1 MMMRYVARLAG
12 TGLLAAQILSASAVA
27 QPYKLRVATVGVPP
41 SMHTLYMQV
50 AFEQGIYRRNGL
62 VVDELVPLA
71 AGPLVTQALLS
82 GRIDVAETDAEGVLN
97 AASAAAGSIVAVA
110 APAQHLSYLIAVQ
123 PEIKTLKD
131 LVGKPFAISRPGA
144 LSQYLMFPALDRE
157 GIARNAVTWVPIGG
171 ASERRLALVNNRV
184 KGALLHLDYF
194 FAAQRD
200 AKVVALDR
208 VVRSNPDYPH
218 ELLVVR
224 KELADKQPA
233 AVAAVTRSIIEAC
246 RFMVMNRERTIEI
259 YRWLDLPHWER
270 AAGRLE
276 ALGREAAVQLGRAYR
291 DGGRYDAAMVLYGH
305 LLGEVPHDRRVQE
318 GLLLAARGTGD
329 CTQLSQVWQQVRAYL
344 DGETDIELHSMYERL
359 MSETGAGAPV
369 AGR

>member
-1 MMMRYVARLAG
+1 MVRFAARLAG
-12 TGLLAAQILSASAVA
+12 IGLLVAQILSAPAMA

-50 AFEQGIYRRNGL
+50 AFEEGIYRRNGL
-62 VVDELVPLA
+62 AVDELVPLA

-97 AASAAAGSIVAVA
+97 AVSAGGASVVAVA

-123 PEIKTLKD
+123 REIKTLKD

-171 ASERRLALVNNRV
+171 ASERRLALVNDRV
-184 KGALLHLDYF
+184 RGALLHLDYF

-200 AKVVALDR
+200 AKVVALEQ

-224 KELADKQPA
+224 KEVADKQPA
-233 AVAAVTRSIIEAC
+233 AIAAVTRSIIEAC
-246 RFMVMNRERTIEI
+246 RFIVANRERTIEI
-259 YRWLDLPHWER
+259 YRKYTGENDTKL
-270 AAGRLE
+270 ANE
-276 ALGREAAVQLGRAYR
+276 A
-291 DGGRYDAAMVLYGH
+291 YDA
-305 LLGEVPHDRRVQE
+305 
-318 GLLLAARGTGD
+318 LLAIHGFGVNGGMTQKGMDAAARLAVENGSIKQAIPLAAWTDFSFQEDVLRQIGTV
-329 CTQLSQVWQQVRAYL
+329 T
-344 DGETDIELHSMYERL
+344 E
-359 MSETGAGAPV
+359 
-369 AGR
+369 

>member
-50 AFEQGIYRRNGL
+50 ALEEGIYRRNGL
-62 VVDELVPLA
+62 AVEELVPLA

-97 AASAAAGSIVAVA
+97 AVNAGGAPIVAVA
-110 APAQHLSYLIAVQ
+110 APAQHLSYLIAVH
-123 PEIKTLKD
+123 PEIKALKD

-144 LSQYLMFPALDRE
+144 LSQYLMFPALDRD

-171 ASERRLALVNNRV
+171 ASERRLALVNDRV

-200 AKVVALDR
+200 AKVVALDQ

-224 KELADKQPA
+224 KEVADKQPDA
-233 AVAAVTRSIIEAC
+233 IAAVTRSIIEAC
-246 RFMVMNRERTIEI
+246 RFIVTNRERTIEI
-259 YRWLDLPHWER
+259 YRKYTGENDAKLAN
-270 AAGRLE
+270 AA
-276 ALGREAAVQLGRAYR
+276 
-291 DGGRYDAAMVLYGH
+291 YDALIAIRGFGVNGGMTRKGMDAAAQLAVENGSIRQ
-305 LLGEVPHDRRVQE
+305 PIP
-318 GLLLAARGTGD
+318 LAAWADFRFQEDVLRRIGTV
-329 CTQLSQVWQQVRAYL
+329 T
-344 DGETDIELHSMYERL
+344 E
-359 MSETGAGAPV
+359 
-369 AGR
+369 

>member
-1 MMMRYVARLAG
+1 LAAV
-12 TGLLAAQILSASAVA
+12 GLLAGQILGASPAAA

-50 AFEQGIYRRNGL
+50 AFEEGIYRRNG
-62 VVDELVPLA
+62 VAVDELVPLA

-97 AASAAAGSIVAVA
+97 AVSAGGASIVAVA
-110 APAQHLSYLIAVQ
+110 APAQHLSYVVAVQ
-123 PEIKTLKD
+123 PEIQSLKD

-144 LSQYLMFPALDRE
+144 LSQYLLFPALDRE
-157 GIARNAVTWVPIGG
+157 GIARNAVTWIPIGG

-224 KELADKQPA
+224 KELADKQPEA
-233 AVAAVTRSIIEAC
+233 ITAVTRSIIEAC

-259 YRWLDLPHWER
+259 YRKYTGENDSKL
-270 AAGRLE
+270 ANE
-276 ALGREAAVQLGRAYR
+276 A
-291 DGGRYDAAMVLYGH
+291 YDA
-305 LLGEVPHDRRVQE
+305 
-318 GLLLAARGTGD
+318 LLAINGFGVNGGMTPKGMDAAAQLAVENGSIKQPIPLAAWTDFRFQEDVLRRIGT
-329 CTQLSQVWQQVRAYL
+329 
-344 DGETDIELHSMYERL
+344 
-359 MSETGAGAPV
+359 V
-369 AGR
+369 AE